1 MYEIII
7 LEKFSSMP
15 VFSLADVSQIT
26 KSKAYAKFLL
36 SSLLKKEKLK
46 NKKRPL

>member
-1 MYEIII
+1 MYEVII

-26 KSKAYAKFLL
+26 KSRMYAKILI
-36 SSLLKKEKLK
+36 SSLLKRGKV
-46 NKKRPL
+46 